1 MQKILDV
8 ILVTFLIIV
17 TIFIL
22 RSAIDNAKNHTEISV
37 GMLTEENS
45 GLNNVTVSLKKPTNQ
60 QM

>member
-8 ILVTFLIIV
+8 IFVTALIII

-22 RSAIDNAKNHTEISV
+22 RSAIDNAKDHTVINV
-37 GMLTEENS
+37 GTLTKENS